1 MTTLYDGRAVVT
13 VDASDGKLP
22 AAVDLTDAQGVPGAV
37 QTALNTKADSAST
50 TTALDEKVDVATLA
64 AVTING
70 VAPDVSGNYTIATG
84 TGGGAFVTAETSPG
98 SGLYTVSAG

>member
-1 MTTLYDGRAVVT
+1 MPDYDGRGFVT
-13 VDASDGKLP
+13 MDLTDGKLP
-22 AAVDLTDAQGVPGAV
+22 AGVDVSLTQGVPGAV
-37 QTALNTKADSAST
+37 QTALDTKAE
-50 TTALDEKVDVATLA
+50 TTALDEKVDAATLA

-84 TGGGAFVTAETSPG
+84 TGGGTVVTAETSPG